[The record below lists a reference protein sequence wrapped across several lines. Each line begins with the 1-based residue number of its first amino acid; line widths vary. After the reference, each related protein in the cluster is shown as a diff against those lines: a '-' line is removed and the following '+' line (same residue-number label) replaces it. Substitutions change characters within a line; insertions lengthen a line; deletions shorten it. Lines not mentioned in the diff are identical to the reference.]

1 MKKILLILSAVLFS
15 LSVSAQVFTNKRV
28 LDKFDDVT
36 YRGDIKTLIVKTDST
51 FVIEEKGKKPSVYM
65 IENYID
71 ELAKGDKDN
80 IVNILDN
87 LYGYEESWYVIRE
100 EDYSDYQDMYYSCS
114 EEEDIN
120 KRREMLMDMINKYCY
135 IVVHR
140 VITTQITHE
149 YVSELYWIQKGDN
162 NGRTIYSR

>member
-1 MKKILLILSAVLFS
+1 MKNFIVLFLMGIALSAN
-15 LSVSAQVFTNKRV
+15 AQIFTHKRV
-28 LDKFDDVT
+28 LDKFDDVISD
-36 YRGDIKTLIVKTDST
+36 RDQKTLIEKTDST
-51 FVIEEKGKKPSVYM
+51 FIIEEKGKKPSVYM